1 MLVDKEVPGRG
12 FQRKQGLTMHRAG
25 YMSFRTLC
33 AVLSVTFLLAYGAM
47 LAYGTGAKAEPEGA
61 APPEAAQAQSDS
73 GSDQGHGTNPDG
85 GPTGTQGAG
94 TESAPGDDSTDSPD
108 NAQTQAPSGDQT
120 APGQNAGDQK
130 AEEQNAVEPKAPEQK
145 AEDQPLKDDRGNAMG
160 PDVSNEESGS
170 KVLVTI
176 DKSTQH
182 MSVFVDGIEQYS
194 WPVSTGKAGYST
206 PSGTFTATSMNEI
219 WYSKQ
224 WDNAPMPHAV
234 FFDKKGHAIHGTL
247 EEKNLGK
254 AASHGCVR
262 LSRANAT
269 TLFNLVKE
277 KGLKN
282 TQVVLTGETPG
293 GEYKV
298 ADQPRGQQYGDVPPW
313 FAPGQGYY
321 PQPRRRG
328 LFGRWFQP
336 PPQAYYPPRG
346 YYYQPRRG
354 Y

>member
-1 MLVDKEVPGRG
+1 
-12 FQRKQGLTMHRAG
+12 MHRAG
-25 YMSFRTLC
+25 HMGFRTLC
-33 AVLSVTFLLAYGAM
+33 AILSVTFLLVYGAM
-47 LAYGTGAKAEPEGA
+47 LAYGTGARAQPEGV
-61 APPEAAQAQSDS
+61 APPDAAQDQSDS
-73 GSDQGHGTNPDG
+73 GSDQGHGTNPAG

-94 TESAPGDDSTDSPD
+94 TESAPGDSSTNNPEK
-108 NAQTQAPSGDQT
+108 AQTEANPPGGQT
-120 APGQNAGDQK
+120 APGQDAGDQK
-130 AEEQNAVEPKAPEQK
+130 AEDQNAAEPKAPEQK
-145 AEDQPLKDDRGNAMG
+145 AEDQPQKDDRGNAMG

-170 KVLVTI
+170 KVLIAV

-182 MSVFVDGIEQYS
+182 MSIFVDGIEQYS
-194 WPVSTGKAGYST
+194 WPVSTGRPGYST

-262 LSRANAT
+262 ISRANAT
-269 TLFNLVKE
+269 TLFTLVKE

-282 TQVVLTGETPG
+282 TQVVLSGETPG

-298 ADQPRGQQYGDVPPW
+298 ADQPKGQQYGDVPPW

-328 LFGRWFQP
+328 LFGGWFQP
-336 PPQAYYPPRG
+336 DPRQGYYQPPRG

-354 Y
+354 F

>member
-1 MLVDKEVPGRG
+1 
-12 FQRKQGLTMHRAG
+12 MHRAG
-25 YMSFRTLC
+25 YMGFRTLC
-33 AVLSVTFLLAYGAM
+33 AILSVTFLLAYGAM

-61 APPEAAQAQSDS
+61 PDAAQVQSDS
-73 GSDQGHGTNPDG
+73 GPDQGHGTTPAG

-94 TESAPGDDSTDSPD
+94 TESAPGDSSTNSPEK
-108 NAQTQAPSGDQT
+108 AQTQANPSEGQT
-120 APGQNAGDQK
+120 APEQKAGDQK
-130 AEEQNAVEPKAPEQK
+130 AEDQNTGEPKAPEQK
-145 AEDQPLKDDRGNAMG
+145 AEDQPQKDDRGNAMG
-160 PDVSNEESGS
+160 PDVSNEDSGS
-170 KVLVTI
+170 KVLITI

-182 MSVFVDGIEQYS
+182 MTVWVDGIEQYS
-194 WPVSTGKAGYST
+194 WPVSTGRAGYST

-262 LSRANAT
+262 ISRANAT
-269 TLFNLVKE
+269 TLFTLVKE

-282 TQVVLTGETPG
+282 TEVVLTGETPG

-298 ADQPRGQQYGDVPPW
+298 ADQPRGYQQYGDVPPW
-313 FAPGQGYY
+313 FAPGQGNY

>member
-1 MLVDKEVPGRG
+1 
-12 FQRKQGLTMHRAG
+12 MHRVG
-25 YMSFRTLC
+25 SMGFRTLC
-33 AVLSVTFLLAYGAM
+33 AILSMTFLLAYGAM
-47 LAYGTGAKAEPEGA
+47 LAYGTGAKAEPEGGV
-61 APPEAAQAQSDS
+61 PPDAAQAQSDS
-73 GSDQGHGTNPDG
+73 GSDQGHGTNPAD

-94 TESAPGDDSTDSPD
+94 TESAPGENSTNSPEK
-108 NAQTQAPSGDQT
+108 AQTQPNPSGDQT

-130 AEEQNAVEPKAPEQK
+130 AEDQNTEEPKAPEQK
-145 AEDQPLKDDRGNAMG
+145 AEEDQTPKDDRGNAMG
-160 PDVSNEESGS
+160 PDVSNEDSGS
-170 KVLVTI
+170 KVLITI

-182 MSVFVDGIEQYS
+182 MTVWVDGIEQYS

-262 LSRANAT
+262 VSRANAK
-269 TLFNLVKE
+269 TLFTLVKE

-282 TQVVLTGETPG
+282 TEVVLTGETPG

-328 LFGRWFQP
+328 LFGRWFQQDP
-336 PPQAYYPPRG
+336 RQGYYQPPRG
-346 YYYQPRRG
+346 YYYQPGRR

>member
-1 MLVDKEVPGRG
+1 M
-12 FQRKQGLTMHRAG
+12 
-25 YMSFRTLC
+25 
-33 AVLSVTFLLAYGAM
+33 
-47 LAYGTGAKAEPEGA
+47 
-61 APPEAAQAQSDS
+61 
-73 GSDQGHGTNPDG
+73 
-85 GPTGTQGAG
+85 
-94 TESAPGDDSTDSPD
+94 
-108 NAQTQAPSGDQT
+108 
-120 APGQNAGDQK
+120 APGQEAGDQK
-130 AEEQNAVEPKAPEQK
+130 AEDQNTEEPKAPEQK
-145 AEDQPLKDDRGNAMG
+145 ADDQTPKDDRGNAMG
-160 PDVSNEESGS
+160 PDVSNEDSGS
-170 KVLVTI
+170 KVLITI

-182 MSVFVDGIEQYS
+182 MTVWVDGIEQYS

-262 LSRANAT
+262 VSRANAK
-269 TLFNLVKE
+269 TLFTLVKE

-282 TQVVLTGETPG
+282 TEVVLTGETPG

-336 PPQAYYPPRG
+336 DPRQGYYQPPRG
-346 YYYQPRRG
+346 YYYQPGRR